1 MTFHK
6 ILAAIDLHEHS
17 DRVFDRGLHLAKN
30 DGAAFML
37 LNTVE
42 MPLEDDLMP
51 LSGSGLGAD
60 LALTEEFQQTYHK
73 NLQKEIERARSQ
85 LRDYVDRGEDVGV
98 AVEFDC
104 QVGDPGRRI
113 CQVAKMWDADL
124 VLVGR
129 RGRRGLRELLLGSVS
144 NYVLH
149 RAPCSVMV
157 VQGDEHQESSE

>member
-1 MTFHK
+1 MMFHK
-6 ILAAIDLHEHS
+6 ILVAIDLNAHS
-17 DRVFDRGLHLAKN
+17 DRVFDYGLHLAKN
-30 DGAAFML
+30 DGAALMV

-51 LSGSGLGAD
+51 MSGAGLGAD
-60 LALTEEFQQTYHK
+60 LVLTEEFQQTYHK
-73 NLQKEIERARSQ
+73 NLQNEVKRVRAKLQ
-85 LRDYVDRGEDVGV
+85 HYVDRGQEMGV
-98 AVEFDC
+98 PVEFDAR
-104 QVGDPGRRI
+104 VGDPGRRI

-149 RAPCSVMV
+149 RSPCSVMV
-157 VQGDEHQESSE
+157 VQGADREEIEN

>member
-6 ILAAIDLHEHS
+6 ILVAIDLNEHS
-17 DRVFDRGLHLAKN
+17 DRVFEHGLHLAKN
-30 DGAAFML
+30 DGATLMV

-51 LSGSGLGAD
+51 MSGAGLGAD
-60 LALTEEFQQTYHK
+60 LALTEEFQQTYRK
-73 NLQKEIERARSQ
+73 NLQAEVERARSK
-85 LRDYVDRGEDVGV
+85 LRHYVDRGKDLSVP
-98 AVEFDC
+98 VEFDA

-157 VQGDEHQESSE
+157 VQGDEPEDT